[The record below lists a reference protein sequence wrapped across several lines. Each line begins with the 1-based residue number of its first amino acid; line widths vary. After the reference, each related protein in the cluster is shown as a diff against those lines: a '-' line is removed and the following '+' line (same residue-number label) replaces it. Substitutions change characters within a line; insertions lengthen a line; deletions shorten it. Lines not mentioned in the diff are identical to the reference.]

1 MSYQQPYQP
10 QPQPP
15 AGGPGAYGRG
25 AVVCP
30 FCGGASN
37 SQLCNWCGR
46 DTTAPRR
53 PCPRCGRM
61 AQTVEPACWNCGARF
76 KSDMA
81 WKIPVIILLFVLAI
95 ALGIVLGL
103 AR

>member
-1 MSYQQPYQP
+1 MSYQQPHW
-10 QPQPP
+10 QPP
-15 AGGPGAYGRG
+15 PVGGVGAYGGG
-25 AVVCP
+25 AGVCP
-30 FCGGASN
+30 FCGGTSN

-53 PCPRCGRM
+53 PCRRCGRM
-61 AQTVEPACWNCGARF
+61 SPTAEPVCRNCGAKF

-81 WKIPVIILLFVLAI
+81 WKVPVIILLFALAI
-95 ALGIVLGL
+95 ALGVILAL